1 VEARVVLASGT
12 TVLANAKEHSDL
24 FWALR
29 GAGQATLGVVT
40 QYKYRL
46 HRAYRNVVVA
56 TAFELPP
63 HDLIPL
69 LVAAAGQRTKSSSY
83 PLDCHMEVVSNPKGA
98 ELDVAC
104 PGATE
109 RDVDNV
115 QHQVKEYL
123 RHTAPH
129 KIASKLV
136 YNRTS
141 WIGRAQ
147 AETDSF
153 EGIMVQYWNGM
164 LMPPNNN
171 AQTWEVLIDA
181 LFGLSRN
188 NPHILVDIELR
199 GGAIAEVEASA
210 TAFPWRNAAYVVG
223 IGVMVSPTE
232 RHADATFQKEV
243 GRVNH
248 VWDLDVAPHLE
259 GMFVNYAMES
269 IRDASAQ
276 EVADLAWGDNAARLE
291 QIKALYDPTNA
302 FHSALPIVPAPAAS
316 SVDEAHEAEGSA
328 STPSST
334 AGPSSFPAAASLP
347 PTAQPTNEVPPTDM
361 PSKEP
366 SPNSAVAPP
375 VGSSETFFPTY
386 AMIAGGGDS
395 GGESSSFPPTMSA
408 PAAAMDSSSSTPEP
422 SFLILP
428 TQTTDASARTT
439 SPSPTTSVGTTTASP
454 APDSSGSS

>member
-1 VEARVVLASGT
+1 VEARVVLANGT
-12 TVLANAKEHSDL
+12 VVVANAKENSDL

-40 QYKYRL
+40 QYTYRL

-63 HDLIPL
+63 HELIPL
-69 LVAAAGQRTKSSSY
+69 LVAAAGGQGTKSSSY

-171 AQTWEVLIDA
+171 AQTWKVLIDA

-223 IGVMVSPTE
+223 IGVMVSPME

-243 GRVNH
+243 DRVNH

-259 GMFVNYAMES
+259 GVFVNYAMES
-269 IRDASAQ
+269 LRDASAQ

-291 QIKALYDPTNA
+291 RIKAMYDPTNA
-302 FHSALPIVPAPAAS
+302 FHSALPIVPAPA
-316 SVDEAHEAEGSA
+316 VDEAHEAEGSA
-328 STPSST
+328 STRSST
-334 AGPSSFPAAASLP
+334 AGPSFPAAASVP

-361 PSKEP
+361 PSMEP
-366 SPNSAVAPP
+366 SPNPAAAPP
-375 VGSSETFFPTY
+375 VDVSETFFPTY
-386 AMIAGGGDS
+386 AMINVGGDN
-395 GGESSSFPPTMSA
+395 GGESSPPPTMSDPVA
-408 PAAAMDSSSSTPEP
+408 STEYTSSTAAP
-422 SFLILP
+422 SSQPWP
-428 TQTTDASARTT
+428 TQTMDASASTG
-439 SPSPTTSVGTTTASP
+439 SPSPTTASP
-454 APDSSGSS
+454 AP